1 MVYLVIKL
9 LIYYFMSLPT
19 TTKGYEALEQ
29 SIQRQKKRDKAIEI
43 LEYIAI
49 LCIVIISVIKL

>member
-1 MVYLVIKL
+1 
-9 LIYYFMSLPT
+9 MSLPT